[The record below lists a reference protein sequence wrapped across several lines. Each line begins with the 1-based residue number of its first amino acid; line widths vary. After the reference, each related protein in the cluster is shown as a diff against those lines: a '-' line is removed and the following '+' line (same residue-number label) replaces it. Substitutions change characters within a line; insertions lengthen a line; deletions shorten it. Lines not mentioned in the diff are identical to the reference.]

1 MQPLFYDQFDIDEN
15 FHKLKKLVQAM
26 EKDIYKF
33 VSPTKNKQA
42 AVRARK
48 SLGEIKEL
56 ATSLRK
62 SISKQR
68 QLNDSDYDK

>member
-68 QLNDSDYDK
+68 QLNNSDYDK